1 MQNGSARELH
11 WWGVMNF
18 IESDDDRPDS
28 FYLARLLEERDAD
41 DYVKMVTVFS
51 ELERKKISLGVVV
64 VYDML
69 TDTFLCISDGARS
82 LYVWLDDEEKKIDYF
97 SSLDDSWDDG
107 YSMYGWFISDMKGII
122 SHSEFK
128 YLNKYVEKK
137 TTPPASSYYGIQSSH
152 RRFDSATQTWIE
164 VPTNLYNWDRD
175 AEDEYYSNRYANALE
190 ARERTKV
197 DPSWGDNKAPN
208 DIKNKTTYGWNQTAL
223 IVQKEEKV
231 YEIWGTRAKTEIEK
245 ALEDI
250 ARWYQRDYD
259 WLDTYSDNVV
269 LNVGWLLETAVFT
282 ELEEYFFDRYRHA
295 QERYQQWEKWVT
307 YQKLLT
313 NLEQCMEAIEDELG
327 IRRDLWV
334 DNFYE
339 LDSPKQI
346 SDTQAIDTWI
356 ENKMEIL
363 RFHMADL
370 YT

>member
-1 MQNGSARELH
+1 
-11 WWGVMNF
+11 MNF

-28 FYLARLLEERDAD
+28 FYLARLLEERDSD
-41 DYVKMVTVFS
+41 DFPKMITVFA

-64 VYDML
+64 IYDML

-82 LYVWLDDEEKKIDYF
+82 LYVWIDSDEKKIDCF
-97 SSLDDSWDDG
+97 SSLDDTWDDG
-107 YSMYGWFISDMKGII
+107 YSFYGWFISDMTGNI

-137 TTPPASSYYGIQSSH
+137 TTAPASSYYGTH
-152 RRFDSATQTWIE
+152 WDNRRYDSATQTWIN
-164 VPTNLYNWDRD
+164 VTNPLYNWDRD
-175 AEDEYYSNRYANALE
+175 SEDEYYSNRYANALE
-190 ARERTKV
+190 AKERTKQLP
-197 DPSWGDNKAPN
+197 PSWGDGKAPN
-208 DIKNKTTYGWNQTAL
+208 NIESKTTTNGNQTAL

-231 YEIWGTRAKTEIEK
+231 YEIWNTRAKTEIEK

-250 ARWYQRDYD
+250 AIWYARDYD
-259 WLDTYSDNVV
+259 WLDSYSDNCV
-269 LNVGWLLETAVFT
+269 LNVRWLLETAVFT

-295 QERYQQWEKWVT
+295 QERYQKWEKWAT

-313 NLEQCMEAIEDELG
+313 NLEQCMEAIQDELG

-339 LDSPKQI
+339 VESPKQL

-356 ENKMEIL
+356 ENRMDIL
-363 RFHMADL
+363 RFHMIDL